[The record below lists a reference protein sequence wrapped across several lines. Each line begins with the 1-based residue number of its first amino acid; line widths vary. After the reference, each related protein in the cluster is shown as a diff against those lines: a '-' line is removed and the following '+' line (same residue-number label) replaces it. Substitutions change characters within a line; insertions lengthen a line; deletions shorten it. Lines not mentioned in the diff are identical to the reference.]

1 MPMPKVLS
9 HRCLVVLLAVFTT
22 AMAAL
27 VLILALMVAGYGDT
41 GTADALAIAVPFIVL
56 LGTLGLATYLFAV
69 RMLRRGREKPALL
82 VLCGY
87 ACLPLPTMAALL
99 Y

>member
-1 MPMPKVLS
+1 MTQPKVLS
-9 HRCLVVLLAVFTT
+9 HRSLVALMTVFT
-22 AMAAL
+22 AAVAAL
-27 VLILALMVAGYGDT
+27 ALILALMVAGYGDT

-56 LGTLGLATYLFAV
+56 LCTLGLATYLVAV
-69 RMLRRGREKPALL
+69 RMLRRGRERLALL

-87 ACLPLPTMAALL
+87 ACLPWPTMAALL